1 MRRVCTFADGHTQH
15 EAILDYS
22 PAARS
27 YRYTI
32 DGGLPVADN
41 RGRFLV
47 EPAGNGAR
55 IVWESSFS
63 ALDPAAEAELSR
75 RWVGM
80 LPTVLGNLKTLIEQ
94 R

>member
-1 MRRVCTFADGHTQH
+1 LVLAAGTTRGW
-15 EAILDYS
+15 S
-22 PAARS
+22 P
-27 YRYTI
+27 
-32 DGGLPVADN
+32 
-41 RGRFLV
+41 
-47 EPAGNGAR
+47 PATAPGASGK
-55 IVWESSFS
+55 SSFT